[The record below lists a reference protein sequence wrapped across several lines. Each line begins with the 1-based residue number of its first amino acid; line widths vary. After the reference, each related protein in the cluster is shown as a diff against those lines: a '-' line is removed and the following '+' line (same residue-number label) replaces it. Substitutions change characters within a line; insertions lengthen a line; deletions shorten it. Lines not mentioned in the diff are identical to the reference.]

1 MDVNFSETTTE
12 IVKSANG
19 ISNLFKKGIITAGIS
34 LYYIPFIICNY
45 FYSSQFKVNS
55 QTNDLLNISSEVFKL
70 LSYYL
75 LFSGFI
81 SMVIYVTSLIGVI
94 NIKDNKSF
102 ISILYSHEDLLNK
115 NKINLV
121 FFVLN
126 VIGTIFG
133 AILYFMYAS
142 NINSVFSYDDDNLF
156 FTHLNPKIYLKTELI
171 IKIVTLGMS
180 FIRYSYKYL
189 HNKDDAEIKLLK
201 DGAINTELCNFKP
214 DDNFYKKL
222 FVSFITSLFY
232 MPFIVSDFVY
242 SSIITT
248 VYFYCMKHN
257 KCDMSATSYNDFTN
271 QSQVTMYYFLA
282 GGIIGSM
289 IYVTSIT
296 SIFNVKNKKESIF
309 ELFYAHED
317 NLNKNPFHL
326 FLFVVNVFIALVG
339 CILIWKYKYDTWGFL
354 TNGVKYD
361 TTYMYPQVVIKLV
374 AVFTSLIR
382 LYSKH
387 IYEHIEQT
395 TPENTDVLP
404 VTSDNKKVETT
415 V

>member
-1 MDVNFSETTTE
+1 MVNFSELSS
-12 IVKSANG
+12 VV
-19 ISNLFKKGIITAGIS
+19 KKGIIITGIS

-45 FYSSQFKVNS
+45 FYSAQYKVNS
-55 QTNDLLNISSEVFKL
+55 NTTDFFNLSNEVFKL

-94 NIKDNKSF
+94 NIKENKSF

-115 NKINLV
+115 NKVNLV

-126 VIGTIFG
+126 VIVTIFG

-142 NINSVFSYDDDNLF
+142 NLNSIFSYDDDNLF
-156 FTHLNPKIYLKTELI
+156 FTYLNPKIYVKTELI

-180 FIRYSYKYL
+180 FIRYSHKYL
-189 HNKDDAEIKLLK
+189 HNKDNSEIKLLK
-201 DGAINTELCNFKP
+201 DGEINTDLCKFNP

-222 FVSFITSLFY
+222 MASFLVSLYHIPFVI
-232 MPFIVSDFVY
+232 SDFVY
-242 SSIITT
+242 CSVSVA
-248 VYFYCMKHN
+248 VYFYCMKHD
-257 KCDMSATSYNDFTN
+257 KCGMLSTIYSEFTN
-271 QSQVTMYYFLA
+271 QTQISMYYFLA
-282 GGIIGSM
+282 GGVIGSM
-289 IYVTSIT
+289 IYVTTVT
-296 SIFNVKNKKESIF
+296 SIFNVTKKKESMF
-309 ELFYAHED
+309 ELFYEHEN

-326 FLFVVNVFIALVG
+326 FLFVVNVLIALVG
-339 CILIWKYKYDTWGFL
+339 CILVWKYKYNTWGYG
-354 TNGVKYD
+354 TNGIVYD
-361 TTYMYPQVVIKLV
+361 TTYMYPQVVIKIV
-374 AVFTSLIR
+374 TVFASLIR

-387 IYEHIEQT
+387 IYEHIEQN

-404 VTSDNKKVETT
+404 VTSNDKKVETT